1 MMRWA
6 ACLLAMAPLAAMA
19 QDAEH
24 GALVAKRWCANCH
37 IVERSPSEGRADGLP
52 SFVDIANR
60 PGTSKQS
67 LRRLMTAEHGRMPNF
82 SLTTA
87 EEDDLA
93 AYILT
98 LRK

>member
-1 MMRWA
+1 MKGWIA
-6 ACLLAMAPLAAMA
+6 GLLAVAPLAAMA
-19 QDAEH
+19 QDVEH
-24 GALVAKRWCANCH
+24 GALVAKRWCSNCH

-60 PGTSKQS
+60 PGTSQQS
-67 LRRLMTAEHGRMPNF
+67 LRALMTAEHERMPNF

-87 EEDDLA
+87 EEHDLA